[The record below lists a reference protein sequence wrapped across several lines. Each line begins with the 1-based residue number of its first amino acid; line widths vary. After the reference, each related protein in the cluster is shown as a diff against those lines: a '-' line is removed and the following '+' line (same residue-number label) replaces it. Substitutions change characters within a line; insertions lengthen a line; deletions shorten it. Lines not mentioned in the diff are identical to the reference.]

1 MKIPM
6 QCFILFYRLKS
17 RTLVC
22 MCVGKGLFFFEG
34 VVFDGE
40 AYFLE
45 KGLDHM
51 HTQNY

>member
-1 MKIPM
+1 
-6 QCFILFYRLKS
+6 
-17 RTLVC
+17 
-22 MCVGKGLFFFEG
+22 MCVGKGFFFFFFEG

-40 AYFLE
+40 EYFLE